1 MFTSET
7 ISKSNISESKISESK
22 ILKPNIEQKIT
33 KTDELKGKKEIQ
45 FTKISNKIKLTKK
58 VMTPMN
64 YFSDDSMNGIDDL
77 ADDMLYVV

>member
-7 ISKSNISESKISESK
+7 ISKSNISEPKISESK